1 MYNIVGISEK
11 RQKGKFCLFL
21 VFLLFSYWKIYG
33 MLKLAKRD
41 EDIYDK
47 YRKAQ
52 SDQSNGTKESRGF
65 CRFSAA
71 VWRDVLC
78 PLSVMIFLQ
87 HILHTK
93 KARI

>member
-1 MYNIVGISEK
+1 MIKSNGEILYNIVGISEK

-47 YRKAQ
+47 IERLRAINQMKPRNPGDFAAFLRL
-52 SDQSNGTKESRGF
+52 SGEMS
-65 CRFSAA
+65 SA
-71 VWRDVLC
+71 LC
-78 PLSVMIFLQ
+78 QL
-87 HILHTK
+87 
-93 KARI
+93 